1 MPFWFCQNGIA
12 LPFRDRLGINVTF
25 RSALIQ
31 QICET
36 MPDAAAIESA
46 RTGKPVAIEAVGR

>member
-25 RSALIQ
+25 RSAPIQ

-36 MPDAAAIESA
+36 MPADAATESA